1 MTEPTPSSTTEPD
14 DTSTSD
20 ASIERL
26 TGRAGFIADRRSIL
40 RVGGFALCAGALAA
54 CSSPPVPSVAPS
66 SSTGGSSSATTGSA
80 GATSTSAATSTAA
93 AGGTPV
99 SEVPVGGAAFY
110 PDTSTIV
117 TQPETGVLKAFDM
130 TCPHQQNPVRR
141 VEDGQ
146 LVCPSHGSH
155 FDLTTGARVS
165 GPAEQGLTAKT
176 VTVTG
181 DTFTVS

>member
-1 MTEPTPSSTTEPD
+1 MTEPTQSSTTEP
-14 DTSTSD
+14 TGSTSGVPG
-20 ASIERL
+20 ERS
-26 TGRAGFIADRRSIL
+26 TDRVVFIADRRSIL
-40 RVGGFALCAGALAA
+40 RAGGFALCAGALAA
-54 CSSPPVPSVAPS
+54 CSSPPLPSVSQS
-66 SSTGGSSSATTGSA
+66 SGAAGSSSPAASSA
-80 GATSTSAATSTAA
+80 GATSTSGAAAGTG

-99 SEVPVGGAAFY
+99 SEVPIGGAAFY

-117 TQPETGVLKAFDM
+117 TQPKAGVLKAFDM
-130 TCPHQQNPVRR
+130 TCPHQQNPVRT

-155 FDLTTGARVS
+155 FDLTTGARLS

>member
-1 MTEPTPSSTTEPD
+1 MTETAPSSTTEP
-14 DTSTSD
+14 TSTPSD
-20 ASIERL
+20 AARERPAD
-26 TGRAGFIADRRSIL
+26 RVVFVADRRSIL
-40 RVGGFALCAGALAA
+40 RAGGFALCAGALAA
-54 CSSPPVPSVAPS
+54 CSSPPVPSVAQS
-66 SSTGGSSSATTGSA
+66 SSTAGASSSATSS
-80 GATSTSAATSTAA
+80 GATSTGAATASAA

-117 TQPETGVLKAFDM
+117 TQPEPGVLKAFDM
-130 TCPHQQNPVRR
+130 TCPHEQNPVRS
-141 VEDGQ
+141 VEEGQ
-146 LVCPSHGSH
+146 LVCPSHDSH

-181 DTFTVS
+181 DTFTVG